1 MKLRLT
7 AALCA
12 LLLTG
17 PIAFAADLHDGAHD
31 FDFNIG
37 TWHTHIKRLT
47 KPLTGSTETIEMNGT
62 VTVRKVWDGRAQLEE
77 IEADSPNGH
86 WQGMTLFLYDPHSR
100 QWNQT
105 FADSESGQL
114 QPPLIGSLKDGKVEL
129 YSQEVKNGRA
139 VLIRASWFDIKPDS
153 HHFEE
158 SFSDDGGRSWEAVF
172 NADLTRLKS

>member
-7 AALCA
+7 AALCT

-17 PIAFAADLHDGAHD
+17 PAALAAEPHDGAHD

-37 TWHTHIKRLT
+37 TWHTHIKRLA
-47 KPLTGSTETIEMNGT
+47 KPLTGSTETVEMNGT

-86 WQGMTLFLYDPHSR
+86 WEGMTLFLYDPKAR

-114 QPPLIGSLKDGKVEL
+114 QPPLFGSLKDGVVEL
-129 YSQEVKNGRA
+129 YSQETKVGRA
-139 VLIRASWFDIKPDS
+139 VLVRARWSAIKPDS

-172 NADLTRLKS
+172 DADLTRVKS

>member
-7 AALCA
+7 AALCLG
-12 LLLTG
+12 LLAG
-17 PIAFAADLHDGAHD
+17 SAAWSAEPPDGAHD

-37 TWHTHIKRLT
+37 TWHTSIKRLT
-47 KPLTGSTETIEMNGT
+47 RPLTGSAERIVMEGT

-77 IEADSPNGH
+77 IEADGPNGH
-86 WQGMTLFLYDPHSR
+86 WQGMTLFLYDPKSR
-100 QWNQT
+100 QWNQS

-114 QPPLIGSLKDGKVEL
+114 QPPLTGRLADGGIEL
-129 YSQEVKNGRA
+129 YSQEMKAGRM
-139 VLIRASWFDIKPDS
+139 VLVRARWSDIRSDS

-172 NADLTRLKS
+172 NADLTRVRS